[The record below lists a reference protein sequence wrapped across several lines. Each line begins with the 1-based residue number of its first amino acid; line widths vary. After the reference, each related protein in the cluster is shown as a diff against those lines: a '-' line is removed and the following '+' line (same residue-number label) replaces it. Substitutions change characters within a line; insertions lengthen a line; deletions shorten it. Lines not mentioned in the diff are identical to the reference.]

1 MDFMTDRDVQ
11 KYSQDGYV
19 VLDGL
24 LTSREC
30 DELRQRM
37 AEIVDRMDVPQ
48 HCRTTFS
55 TSPDQQQQQGNA
67 DYFITSGD
75 KIRFFFEKGVFDDKG
90 EFLVPKQRS
99 LNKVGHA
106 LHAYEP
112 LYKEVTHSAKVQGM
126 AKKLGLVSPVIL
138 QSMFIFKQPGIGG
151 EVTPHQDATFLHT
164 EPLGRVAGLW
174 IALEDA
180 TVNNG
185 CLWFIPGSHNSNGTT
200 LTRTARPFVVCVC
213 VCVMLCVESR
223 FAPGGV
229 SRRMVRTPKGS
240 FPLTHFTGLEP
251 AYEDAKFI
259 PVPVKKGG
267 VILIHGEVVHR
278 SAENTSEDS
287 RHVYTFHVME
297 AQDTRWSPDNWL
309 QPTEELPFPPLYTK

>member
-11 KYSQDGYV
+11 KYLEEGYV

-24 LTSREC
+24 LTPQEC

-37 AEIVDRMDVPQ
+37 GDMVEEMDVPQ

-55 TSPDQQQQQGNA
+55 TNHDEQLKTQGNA

-90 EFLVPKQRS
+90 DFIVPKQRS

-112 LYKEVTHSAKVQGM
+112 LYKKVTHSPKVQGL
-126 AKKLGLVSPVIL
+126 AKKLGLISPVIL

-151 EVTPHQDATFLHT
+151 EVTPHQDATFLYT
-164 EPLGRVAGLW
+164 EPLGRVMGLW

-180 TVNNG
+180 TENNG
-185 CLWFIPGSHNSNGTT
+185 CLWFIPRSHNSGI
-200 LTRTARPFVVCVC
+200 
-213 VCVMLCVESR
+213 
-223 FAPGGV
+223 
-229 SRRMVRTPKGS
+229 SRRMVRTPKGTY
-240 FPLTHFTGLEP
+240 PMTDFTGREQT
-251 AYEDAKFI
+251 YNEQKFL
-259 PVPVKKGG
+259 VAPVKK
-267 VILIHGEVVHR
+267 ESFAAR
-278 SAENTSEDS
+278 PSEQRIFWPS
-287 RHVYTFHVME
+287 
-297 AQDTRWSPDNWL
+297 
-309 QPTEELPFPPLYTK
+309 

>member
-11 KYSQDGYV
+11 KYVEDGYV

-24 LTSREC
+24 LTHDEC

-37 AEIVDRMDVPQ
+37 AEIVEGMDVPE
-48 HCRTTFS
+48 HCRITFS
-55 TSPDQQQQQGNA
+55 TYHEEQLETQGSA

-90 EFLVPKQRS
+90 EFIVPKQRS

-112 LYKEVTHSAKVQGM
+112 LYKKVTHSPRIQGV
-126 AKKLGLVSPVIL
+126 AKKLGLANPVIL
-138 QSMFIFKQPGIGG
+138 QSMYIFKQPGIGG
-151 EVTPHQDATFLHT
+151 EVTPHQDATFLYT
-164 EPLGRVAGLW
+164 EPLGRVVGLW

-185 CLWFIPGSHNSNGTT
+185 CLWFIPGSHNSGI
-200 LTRTARPFVVCVC
+200 
-213 VCVMLCVESR
+213 
-223 FAPGGV
+223 
-229 SRRMVRTPKGS
+229 SRRMVRTPKGTR
-240 FPLTHFTGLEP
+240 PLTDFIGRDPT
-251 AYEDAKFI
+251 YDDDKF
-259 PVPVKKGG
+259 VAAPVKKGG
-267 VILIHGEVVHR
+267 VALIHGEVVHR

-287 RHVYTFHVME
+287 RHVYTFHMME
-297 AQDTRWSPDNWL
+297 SQDTQWSPENWL

>member
-11 KYSQDGYV
+11 KYLEEGYV

-24 LTSREC
+24 LTPQEC

-37 AEIVDRMDVPQ
+37 GDMVEEMDVPQ

-55 TSPDQQQQQGNA
+55 TNHDEQLKTQGNA

-90 EFLVPKQRS
+90 DFIVPKQRS

-112 LYKEVTHSAKVQGM
+112 LYKKVTHSPKVQGL
-126 AKKLGLVSPVIL
+126 AKKLGLISPVIL
-138 QSMFIFKQPGIGG
+138 QSMFIFKQPRIGG
-151 EVTPHQDATFLHT
+151 EVTPHQDATFLYT
-164 EPLGRVAGLW
+164 EPLGRVIGLW

-180 TVNNG
+180 TENNG
-185 CLWFIPGSHNSNGTT
+185 CLWFIPRSHNSGI
-200 LTRTARPFVVCVC
+200 
-213 VCVMLCVESR
+213 
-223 FAPGGV
+223 

-240 FPLTHFTGLEP
+240 YPMTDFTGREQT
-251 AYEDAKFI
+251 YDEQKFL
-259 PVPVKKGG
+259 VAPVKKGS
-267 VILIHGEVVHR
+267 VVLIDGEVVHR
-278 SAENTSEDS
+278 SAENTSEDT
-287 RHVYTFHVME
+287 RHVYTFHLME
-297 AQDTRWSPDNWL
+297 SQDTRWSPDNWL
-309 QPTEELPFPPLYTK
+309 QPTEELPFPQLYTK

>member
-1 MDFMTDRDVQ
+1 MTDRDVQ
-11 KYSQDGYV
+11 KYLEEGYV

-24 LTSREC
+24 LTPQEC

-37 AEIVDRMDVPQ
+37 GDMVEEMEVPQ

-55 TSPDQQQQQGNA
+55 TNHDEQLKTQGNA

-90 EFLVPKQRS
+90 DFIVPKQRS

-112 LYKEVTHSAKVQGM
+112 LYKKVTHSPKVQGL
-126 AKKLGLVSPVIL
+126 AKKLGLISPVIL

-151 EVTPHQDATFLHT
+151 EVTPHQDATFLYT
-164 EPLGRVAGLW
+164 EPLGRVTGLW

-180 TVNNG
+180 TENNG
-185 CLWFIPGSHNSNGTT
+185 CLWFIPRSHNSGI
-200 LTRTARPFVVCVC
+200 
-213 VCVMLCVESR
+213 
-223 FAPGGV
+223 
-229 SRRMVRTPKGS
+229 SRRMVRTPKGTY
-240 FPLTHFTGLEP
+240 PMTDFTGREQT
-251 AYEDAKFI
+251 YDEQKFL
-259 PVPVKKGG
+259 VAPVKKGS
-267 VILIHGEVVHR
+267 VVLIDGEVVHR

-287 RHVYTFHVME
+287 RHVYTFHIME
-297 AQDTRWSPDNWL
+297 SQDTCWSPENWL
-309 QPTEELPFPPLYTK
+309 QPTEELPFPQLYTK